1 MIVNSSN
8 QSLEQDFI
16 YSHGFS
22 PRLLDKVFPFHLAFN
37 SDFKI
42 TQIGIVLSRIY
53 PQITLNSSF
62 EEHFQIERP
71 NISLKFELIRQKSK
85 SLFLLKSL
93 ANDMPLKGEIFL
105 VEEQNI
111 IFFLGSPWITD
122 LKSLKSFNLS
132 LKDFAIHDPVIDY
145 LFLIQAQNTA
155 LSDSKE
161 LTAKLTEQKIKL
173 HQSNQKLQF
182 QYFITQ
188 ILEEVSNLE
197 EASKRALV
205 VIGKTINCQ
214 VGVLWNVNR
223 TTGLPQLETLWTMD
237 NNKYGALETIF
248 KDNSRT
254 TVLDFLCSI
263 QKSDKLIW
271 AENLIDLPNYFKPD
285 CIEKTG
291 LKKVFAFP
299 IKQEK
304 TIIQIFE
311 FLGDDICNSDEGL
324 KTVVTDICIR
334 LEQFAERHQAK
345 NANQAK
351 SEFLANMSHELR
363 TPLNGILGYAQILR
377 QSETMSRKEL
387 KGVDIIHQCGNHLLT
402 LINDI
407 LDLSKIEARKMELHF
422 TEFHFASFLQGVVE
436 ICRIKAEQ
444 KRIEFVYQT
453 ENNLPQIVEGDD
465 KRLRQV
471 LINLLGNAIKF
482 TDYGAVAF
490 KVCKVK
496 DNVIR
501 FQIQDTGVGMSK
513 EQLTKIFLPFEQVGS
528 VSKQKEGTGL
538 GLTISYQI
546 VEMMDS
552 ELKVTSELDQGSI
565 FWFDINLKEIVAN
578 AKIPQ
583 LDRLTDINA
592 ITGFKGIRSKILVV
606 DAYWENRS
614 VVINLLEPLGFTML
628 EAENGQEGCNKAIK
642 WQPDLIITDLAM
654 PVMDGHQMIAQLRQ
668 SSEIVSDLAIIVSS
682 ASVFESDRQKSLEVG
697 ANDFLPK
704 PIQKETLLQSLHE
717 HLNLEWI
724 YEQQSE
730 LKATN
735 INKNPIPIT
744 KAPAIILPSADDV
757 TLLRDLSRKGLINDL
772 LQEIDRI
779 EELDPKFL
787 PFTQT
792 LRDLAKGFKLRQIKA
807 FIEQYL

>member
-1 MIVNSSN
+1 VIVNSTN
-8 QSLEQDFI
+8 QSVEQDFV
-16 YSHGFS
+16 YSHGFL
-22 PRLLDKVFPFHLAFN
+22 PKLLNKVFPFHLAFN

-42 TQIGIVLSRIY
+42 TQVGKVLARVY
-53 PQITLNSSF
+53 PQITISSSF

-71 NISLKFELIRQKSK
+71 NIPLKFELVKQKNY

-93 ANDMPLKGEIFL
+93 ANDMPLKGEMFL

-111 IFFLGSPWITD
+111 MFFLGSPWITD

-132 LKDFAIHDPVIDY
+132 LKDFAIHDPVVDY

-188 ILEEVSNLE
+188 ILEKVSNLE
-197 EASKRALV
+197 EASQRALV

-214 VGVLWNVNR
+214 VGVLWNIDR
-223 TTGLPQLETLWTMD
+223 TTSLPQLETFWTTD
-237 NNKYGALETIF
+237 KNKYGVLETIF
-248 KDNSRT
+248 KDNSRIA
-254 TVLDFLCSI
+254 VQDFLCSN
-263 QKSDKLIW
+263 QKYNKLIW
-271 AENLIDLPNYFKPD
+271 AENLIDLPHYFSPD
-285 CIEKTG
+285 IEQTG
-291 LKKVFAFP
+291 LKKAFAFP
-299 IKQEK
+299 LKQEK

-311 FLGDDICNSDEGL
+311 FFGDDICNLDESL
-324 KTVVTDICIR
+324 KTVVTDICLR
-334 LEQFAERHQAK
+334 LEQFAEKHQAK

-363 TPLNGILGYAQILR
+363 TPLNGILGYAQILG
-377 QSETMSRKEL
+377 QSETMSEKEL
-387 KGVDIIHQCGNHLLT
+387 KGVDIIHQCGTHLLT

-407 LDLSKIEARKMELHF
+407 LDLSKIEARKMELNY
-422 TEFHFASFLQGVVE
+422 TEFHFAAFLQGVVE

-444 KRIEFVYQT
+444 KGIEFVYQT
-453 ENNLPQIVEGDD
+453 ENNLPQIVQGDD

-482 TDYGAVAF
+482 TDYGAVTF

-496 DNVIR
+496 DNIIR
-501 FQIQDTGVGMSK
+501 FHIQDTGVGMSK
-513 EQLTKIFLPFEQVGS
+513 KQLTKIFLPFEQVGS
-528 VSKQKEGTGL
+528 VSKQTEGTGL

-565 FWFDINLKEIVAN
+565 FWFDVNLKEVAVN
-578 AKIPQ
+578 YKSSQ
-583 LDRLTDINA
+583 LFQSTDINA
-592 ITGFKGIRSKILVV
+592 ITGLKGIRSKILVV

-614 VVINLLEPLGFTML
+614 VVVNLLEPLGFTML
-628 EAENGQEGCNKAIK
+628 EAENGQEGLDKALE
-642 WQPDLIITDLAM
+642 WQPDVIISDLAM
-654 PVMDGHQMIAQLRQ
+654 PVMDGYEMIEQLRQ
-668 SSEIVSDLAIIVSS
+668 SSEISSNVIVIVSS
-682 ASVFESDRQKSLEVG
+682 ANVFESDRQKSIEAG
-697 ANDFLPK
+697 ADDFLPK
-704 PIQKETLLQSLHE
+704 PIQKETLLQSLHK

-730 LKATN
+730 PKATN
-735 INKNPIPIT
+735 IDKTTVSI
-744 KAPAIILPSADDV
+744 AQASAIIPPSADDV
-757 TLLRDLSRKGLINDL
+757 TILHDLSRKGLINDL

-779 EELDPKFL
+779 ENLDPKLL

-792 LRDLAKGFKLRQIKA
+792 LRDLAKGFKLKQIKA